1 MLVGRLSWEQVGRW
15 LERLY
20 VVVMLFGLT
29 QGPVLQLWWTRAR
42 EAGVPVRTAI
52 IATYIALQ
60 LPAVFI
66 FAYQRFSPRLLK
78 GPLGLLVVFVTW
90 LTASV
95 GWATLSSHTIV
106 EVVSLA
112 TTCVAGLYLA
122 VRFSIVDKLI
132 LICVAMQLGVVWSY
146 VAIERGWSQ
155 SVGAFGEWIGIYYN
169 RNSLAPV
176 SSVGVLTALALL
188 WVVLVKRP
196 WPWGPALAILLLD
209 VIVFNTYVLLK
220 TESETTLYAGVIAI
234 VVWLTVAGFGY
245 LVRRAGV
252 TKSLTAAWRVGIAL
266 IVAAPWV
273 LVFGIRSLGDFLD
286 GFSIGGREGIWLFSF
301 DGFLEKPIIGWGWMS
316 AWETPNFL
324 PREFWTWQQTIAG
337 PWSHSSFF
345 DIILGGGLVAFVL
358 FVAFL
363 FRTLDV
369 HGTQVPQM
377 AFGQAYTALAV
388 FVLMSATQESFLVGN
403 HFLMVLFVAGAF
415 GPVFASAVSDGVI
428 AGQRTAGG

>member
-1 MLVGRLSWEQVGRW
+1 
-15 LERLY
+15 
-20 VVVMLFGLT
+20 MLFGLT

-42 EAGVPVRTAI
+42 EAGVPVRPAI
-52 IATYIALQ
+52 IATYLALQ

-78 GPLGLLVVFVTW
+78 GPLGMLVVLVTW

-95 GWATLSSHTIV
+95 GWSTLSSHSIV

-122 VRFSIVDKLI
+122 VRFSVVDKLI

-176 SSVGVLTALALL
+176 SSVGMLSALALL
-188 WVVLVKRP
+188 WIVVAKRP
-196 WPWGPALAILLLD
+196 RRWGPALVILLLD
-209 VIVFNTYVLLK
+209 VIVFNGYVLLK

-234 VVWLTVAGFGY
+234 SAWLAVSGFTL
-245 LVRRAGV
+245 LVRRLGMTKLLVATWRTGV
-252 TKSLTAAWRVGIAL
+252 AVV
-266 IVAAPWV
+266 VAVPWI

-301 DGFLEKPIIGWGWMS
+301 DGFLEKPIVGWGWMA

-337 PWSHSSFF
+337 PWSHSSYF
-345 DIILGGGLVAFVL
+345 DVLLGGGLVAFAL

-363 FRTLDV
+363 VTMFDM
-369 HGTQVPQM
+369 HGRQVPNM
-377 AFGQAYTALAV
+377 DFGQAYTALAV
-388 FVLMSATQESFLVGN
+388 FVLMAATQESFLVGN

-415 GPVFASAVSDGVI
+415 GPVFFSAVNDGVI